1 MMDGVQTGKETLAN
15 DRDTMLLVIIH
26 PMSSTKDLQSSV
38 ISTAVSYSATSQTSS
53 YSHVLPYLAVHT

>member
-1 MMDGVQTGKETLAN
+1 MQTGKETLAN
-15 DRDTMLLVIIH
+15 NRDTMLLVIIH

-53 YSHVLPYLAVHT
+53 YSHVILYVAVHT